1 MIDFFLRLLE
11 IVLGSALTFGA
22 AALAY
27 KANVKTKQMDID
39 ASRESKIAE
48 LAKDVSSLKN
58 TVADL
63 QGTVDDSKQ
72 SIADLK
78 ELIIELKSA
87 LQQAFASIDLLSSR
101 VEKHNGVIE
110 RTFTNERDIAVI
122 KQKESEQDRRLEHL
136 EQKA

>member
-11 IVLGSALTFGA
+11 IVLGAGIAVVSSILVYKSA
-22 AALAY
+22 
-27 KANVKTKQMDID
+27 VKTKQMDID
-39 ASRESKIAE
+39 ASREAKITE
-48 LAKDVSSLKN
+48 LAQDVSSLKN
-58 TVADL
+58 TVADM
-63 QGTVDDSKQ
+63 QETVDGSKQ

-78 ELIIELKSA
+78 ELIIELKAA